1 MARVELP
8 DSSLNYPGNSNT
20 KTTESESVKPK
31 AQKIVKGK
39 VTTKKPSFGR
49 KFKEVFFG
57 DESADVKS
65 YILLD
70 VLIPAIKDTI
80 SDVVSGGLDM
90 LLFGEHRNR
99 GRRSNNTGS
108 YVSYSSYYANGK
120 QNQTRTR
127 SVPSRGGSGY
137 AVRDITFES
146 RGEAEEVLGN
156 MIDTIKDYG
165 TVSVGDL
172 YDMIGEPGVF
182 TDNAWGWFDLG
193 SASVRRVREGY
204 MLILPRVVNLK

>member
-1 MARVELP
+1 MAKVELP
-8 DSSLNYPGNSNT
+8 ESSLNYPGNSIS
-20 KTTESESVKPK
+20 KIPEPEAAKPK

-49 KFKEVFFG
+49 KFKEAFFG

-65 YILLD
+65 YILID

-80 SDVVSGGLDM
+80 SDIVSGGLDM
-90 LLFGEHRNR
+90 LLFGEHRSR
-99 GRRSNNTGS
+99 GKRTVNNGS
-108 YVSYSSYYANGK
+108 YVSYSNYYNNGR
-120 QNQTRTR
+120 QNQTRARRDGTVR
-127 SVPSRGGSGY
+127 SSGY
-137 AVRDITFES
+137 AVRDIIFDS

-165 TVSVGDL
+165 TVSVADL

-182 TDNAWGWFDLG
+182 TDNAWGWFNLG

-204 MLILPRVVNLK
+204 MLVLPRVETLK